1 MTSQEKSNTL
11 WNNDKAYIRN
21 IPRLRHEAHAFCL
34 TIFLKPGMKKSQ
46 RCKSIGT
53 LTRRQF
59 YHLLDFFLQDVRII
73 IGNCKFPNF
82 FVSLFVSLWWKQV
95 CIWKAHRWLTS
106 RENFIWMTKCLNKQ
120 RELNCRNNRISAYLF
135 TEMKLM

>member
-34 TIFLKPGMKKSQ
+34 TIFLKPGMKKISKMQIDRYFDSQ
-46 RCKSIGT
+46 TILPFIRLFSPRRTNYHWKLQICILFCIFVCKLVVKAGLHLKRT
-53 LTRRQF
+53 LSA
-59 YHLLDFFLQDVRII
+59 
-73 IGNCKFPNF
+73 
-82 FVSLFVSLWWKQV
+82 SL
-95 CIWKAHRWLTS
+95 ITS

-135 TEMKLM
+135 T